1 MLACS
6 SYLFINV
13 DTVPLSLSLSL
24 NLDSAVSHHVDNLI
38 CDRVKQLEHMFKR
51 LARHTY
57 LRLVEMKIDIKDF
70 YAHGSG
76 MNPSLRHVAGNFFKQ
91 CFKATS
97 DMVDFWGELN
107 RFWDFYNFEL
117 LQHIIQ
123 TMFDDIDDSLLRK
136 MEENERETFIE
147 KIGSLRIDME
157 TYEKEI
163 TDFSSKTKVCDFFR
177 IWPFG
182 MPKPDLEEARLREV
196 VLKVEKSWE
205 DYTLLDIKKTANII
219 AQEFFLSRE
228 FLLIGGVKKGSVSIL
243 WYVPPSVARLLEKGM
258 AEVKPGFFV
267 ANGFQSIS
275 INDVQL
281 YPLTPMREYSL
292 YIQRLYETKQ
302 QPLSSSKSTPDK
314 FLVPFKL
321 AKIRKKAYLFNRD
334 EFTERSLRGDKD
346 DIRFEKSPTDLDAVG
361 TLPDGSPARLVLIEG
376 APGVGKTTFS
386 WKVCQMWGRK
396 EILQNISTL
405 VLLPLRDHGL
415 KEITNLGELLAH
427 TKPGA
432 ESLVEEIEAN
442 KGEGIAFWLDGWDEI
457 ASTLEGHS
465 SIYERLVSGEVL
477 PKATVIVS
485 SRPWATNYIKQQ
497 LDKRPSQHIEIVA
510 SVHDQ
515 IEYLLQIEKK
525 HPSSKSSSGLAQ
537 FLDYLD
543 RTPAIRA
550 AMHTPMATRITLEV
564 FHWSQETGS
573 SLPSTVTDL
582 YTAYTCL
589 LVHTH
594 LDNHPLLG
602 LKSWKSNNFR
612 DLPEPVNKMFIG
624 LCQLAYEGLLDGQRL
639 VFPDLPKHLKHLE
652 LETLGLMQAQAPLHA
667 SEDSAVLSYH
677 YNHLTVQEFLS
688 AYFILQLELTEIE
701 RSETCPKF
709 VEDGHFTMVMR
720 FLSGQTE
727 STFIPR
733 DVMRRMLMSDKGEL
747 TLLRQMLQSFKGDL
761 TVFHWLFEG
770 GKTVPVADILG
781 DGEMTVTSGYTWT
794 ALDYYIT
801 GCVITRSN
809 CTWDVDFNRSSIG
822 DEGMELFIRG
832 LRISS
837 EDKRGNGHI
846 GSINLSNNDLS
857 FQILRHLVDIPAHIL
872 CHLKEIDLR
881 NNKLDR
887 TGMDHIAKTIPH
899 LPQLETLSLWGNAD
913 INRGGA
919 VAVVAALCDHK
930 VLKQLD
936 LSVTNIGEE
945 DCKQIAR
952 LLSCSQTLE
961 KLDIGDNSLTSDN
974 IHIILNGLHKNS
986 SLKHLV
992 MDCNHMLLD
1001 NMKSLSV
1008 YLQDRG
1014 KCKLET
1020 LNLKFC
1026 NIEPETAVELAHGLS
1041 HNCSVKTLD
1050 LTGNHVG
1057 DEGATALGQTFLENK
1072 TLTRMEL
1079 GNCGVTTTG
1088 GTALA
1093 TSLLANTTLE
1103 MLDISYNALGGGE
1116 AIETFAK
1123 VLQQNK
1129 TLEELN
1135 INDNT
1140 LSQSDVSTLVSAL
1153 GHNQTLEELWLPEEF
1168 RVETDKRV
1176 EWVDW
1181 W

>member
-1 MLACS
+1 MLILFCYSSSVPYISECLIHFTYAPIIDHAEQDPLDMPLALETRVTDLEEKFSDLASRTFDYLDDHSTFQKFKGKVACMEVS
-6 SYLFINV
+6 LRASTVTYLEDCFGE
-13 DTVPLSLSLSL
+13 
-24 NLDSAVSHHVDNLI
+24 LDSKSLISDVWPKLCKIFDFFNFEFLHHV
-38 CDRVKQLEHMFKR
+38 VKIFIPK
-51 LARHTY
+51 
-57 LRLVEMKIDIKDF
+57 
-70 YAHGSG
+70 
-76 MNPSLRHVAGNFFKQ
+76 
-91 CFKATS
+91 
-97 DMVDFWGELN
+97 VD
-107 RFWDFYNFEL
+107 
-117 LQHIIQ
+117 
-123 TMFDDIDDSLLRK
+123 LLRK
-136 MEENERETFIE
+136 
-147 KIGSLRIDME
+147 DME

-177 IWPFG
+177 CWPFH
-182 MPKPDLEEARLREV
+182 MPKPEEARLRKV

-205 DYTLLDIKKTANII
+205 GCTLLDIKKTSNTI
-219 AQEFFLSRE
+219 AQAFFLPRH
-228 FLLIGGVKKGSVSIL
+228 FLLIGGVEEGCVSIL
-243 WYVPPSVARLLEKGM
+243 WYVPPSVARLLERGV
-258 AEVKPGFFV
+258 AEVKPGFFI
-267 ANGFQSIS
+267 ANGIQSIS

-292 YIQRLYETKQ
+292 YIQRLYQTKQ
-302 QPLSSSKSTPDK
+302 QPLSSSKPPSDK

-321 AKIRKKAYLFNRD
+321 AKITKEVFSPYTFGSNRD
-334 EFTERSLRGDKD
+334 EFTKRSLRGDKD
-346 DIRFEKSPTDLDAVG
+346 DIRFKKSPTDLDAVG

-405 VLLPLRDHGL
+405 VLFPLRDHGL

-457 ASTLEGHS
+457 ASTLDGHS

-515 IEYLLQIEKK
+515 IEYLLQFQNK
-525 HPSSKSSSGLAQ
+525 HPSSKSSSALAQ

-543 RTPAIRA
+543 RTPAIQA

-573 SLPSTVTDL
+573 PLPATVTDL

-602 LKSWKSNNFR
+602 PKSWKSNNFR

-639 VFPDLPKHLKHLE
+639 VFPDLPKHLKHLR

-688 AYFILQLELTEIE
+688 AYYILQLELTEKE
-701 RSETCPKF
+701 NSETCLKF
-709 VEDGHFTMVMR
+709 VEDLHFTMVMR

-733 DVMRRMLMSDKGEL
+733 DVMERMYYRGKL
-747 TLLRQMLQSFKGDL
+747 TL
-761 TVFHWLFEG
+761 FHWLFEG
-770 GKTVPVADILG
+770 VETAPVDDILG
-781 DGEMTVTSGYTWT
+781 DGGMTVGSYYTWT
-794 ALDYYIT
+794 DLDYYIT

-809 CTWDVDFNRSSIG
+809 CTWNVYFNGSSLG
-822 DEGMELFIRG
+822 DESMELFVRG
-832 LRISS
+832 LCTSS
-837 EDKRGNGHI
+837 KAKRGNGHI
-846 GSINLSNNDLS
+846 RSIGLSENYLS
-857 FQILRHLVDIPAHIL
+857 SQSLCHLVDIPAHIL
-872 CHLKEIDLR
+872 CHLEGISLA
-881 NNKLDR
+881 NNKLDC

-899 LPQLETLSLWGNAD
+899 MPQLKYLNLGCNSD

-919 VAVVAALCDHK
+919 VAVVSALCDHK
-930 VLKQLD
+930 VLKVLN
-936 LSVTNIGEE
+936 LSNTNIGEE
-945 DCKQIAR
+945 DCKQIAS
-952 LLSCSQTLE
+952 LLSRSQTLE
-961 KLDIGDNSLTSDN
+961 KLDIGNNSLTSEN
-974 IHIILNGLHKNS
+974 IHIILNCLHKNS

-992 MDCNHMLLD
+992 MYDNHMSLD

-1020 LNLKFC
+1020 LNLYHC

-1041 HNCSVKTLD
+1041 HNCSVKTLNLYD
-1050 LTGNHVG
+1050 NDVG
-1057 DEGATALGQTFLENK
+1057 DEGATALGQTLLKNK
-1072 TLTRMEL
+1072 TLTDL
-1079 GNCGVTTTG
+1079 TLNNCGITATG

-1093 TSLLANTTLE
+1093 TSLLENTTLE
-1103 MLDISYNALGGGE
+1103 RLAISRNALGGGK
-1116 AIETFAK
+1116 AIKTFAK
-1123 VLQQNK
+1123 VLQQKK
-1129 TLEELN
+1129 TLKTLY
-1135 INDNT
+1135 IYGDNT

-1153 GHNQTLEELWLPEEF
+1153 RHNQTLERLGLPENF
-1168 RVETDKRV
+1168 CKVETDKRV
-1176 EWVDW
+1176 WWV
-1181 W
+1181 

>member
-1 MLACS
+1 MLILFCYSPYTISECLIHFTYAPITDHAEQDPLDMPLALES
-6 SYLFINV
+6 HVTDLEEKFSDLASRTFDYLDDHTTFQKFKGKV
-13 DTVPLSLSLSL
+13 SCMEVSLRASTLTYL
-24 NLDSAVSHHVDNLI
+24 EDCFGELDSKSLISDVWPKLCKIFDFFNFEFLHHV
-38 CDRVKQLEHMFKR
+38 VK
-51 LARHTY
+51 
-57 LRLVEMKIDIKDF
+57 
-70 YAHGSG
+70 
-76 MNPSLRHVAGNFFKQ
+76 
-91 CFKATS
+91 
-97 DMVDFWGELN
+97 
-107 RFWDFYNFEL
+107 
-117 LQHIIQ
+117 
-123 TMFDDIDDSLLRK
+123 
-136 MEENERETFIE
+136 TFIP
-147 KIGSLRIDME
+147 KVDHLRSDME

-177 IWPFG
+177 IWPFR
-182 MPKPDLEEARLREV
+182 MPKPEEARLRKV

-205 DYTLLDIKKTANII
+205 GCTLLDIKKTSNTI
-219 AQEFFLSRE
+219 AQAFFLPRE
-228 FLLIGGVKKGSVSIL
+228 FLLIGGVEEGCVSIL
-243 WYVPPSVARLLEKGM
+243 WYVPPSVARLLEKGV
-258 AEVKPGFFV
+258 AEVKPGFFI
-267 ANGFQSIS
+267 ANGFQSIR

-302 QPLSSSKSTPDK
+302 QPLSSSKPTSDK

-321 AKIRKKAYLFNRD
+321 AKITKEKAFGSNRD
-334 EFTERSLRGDKD
+334 EFTKRSLRGDKD
-346 DIRFEKSPTDLDAVG
+346 DIRFKKSPTDLDAVG

-396 EILQNISTL
+396 EILLNISTL
-405 VLLPLRDHGL
+405 VLFPLRDHGL

-457 ASTLEGHS
+457 ASTLDGHS
-465 SIYERLVSGEVL
+465 SIYEHLVSGEVL

-550 AMHTPMATRITLEV
+550 AMHTPMATRITWEV

-573 SLPSTVTDL
+573 PLPSTVTDL

-594 LDNHPLLG
+594 LDNHALLG

-639 VFPDLPKHLKHLE
+639 VFPDLPKHLKHLQ

-688 AYFILQLELTEIE
+688 AYYILQLELTEKQ

-709 VEDGHFTMVMR
+709 IEDGHFTMVMR
-720 FLSGQTE
+720 FLSGQTK

-733 DVMRRMLMSDKGEL
+733 DVMRRMLKSYEGKL
-747 TLLRQMLQSFKGDL
+747 TL
-761 TVFHWLFEG
+761 FHWLFAG
-770 GKTVPVADILG
+770 GETAPVVDILG
-781 DGEMTVTSGYTWT
+781 DGEMRVRSDYTWT

-801 GCVITRSN
+801 GCVIARSN
-809 CTWDVDFNRSSIG
+809 CTSDVHFSLSSI
-822 DEGMELFIRG
+822 DAEGLELFIRG
-832 LRISS
+832 LCTSS

-846 GSINLSNNDLS
+846 RNIILSENHLS
-857 FQILRHLVDIPAHIL
+857 SQSLSHLVDIPAHIL

-881 NNKLDR
+881 YNKLDR
-887 TGMDHIAKTIPH
+887 TGMDHFAKTIPH
-899 LPQLETLSLWGNAD
+899 MPQLETLNLGINRD

-919 VAVVAALCDHK
+919 VAVVSALCDLQ
-930 VLKQLD
+930 VLKELN
-936 LSVTNIGEE
+936 LSHTNIGEE
-945 DCKQIAR
+945 DCKQIAS
-952 LLSCSQTLE
+952 LLTHSQTLE
-961 KLDIGDNSLTSDN
+961 KLDIGNNSLTSDN
-974 IHIILNGLHKNS
+974 IHIILNGLHNNS
-986 SLKHLV
+986 SLKHLA
-992 MDCNHMLLD
+992 MEDNHMSLD
-1001 NMKSLSV
+1001 NMKCLSV

-1020 LNLKFC
+1020 LELRNC
-1026 NIEPETAVELAHGLS
+1026 NIEPETAVELANRLS
-1041 HNCSVKTLD
+1041 HNCSVKTLYLSYND
-1050 LTGNHVG
+1050 VG
-1057 DEGATALGQTFLENK
+1057 DEGATALGQTLLKNK
-1072 TLTRMEL
+1072 TLTDL
-1079 GNCGVTTTG
+1079 TLNNCGITTTG

-1093 TSLLANTTLE
+1093 TSLLENTTLE
-1103 MLDISYNALGGGE
+1103 ILDINYNALGRGE

-1129 TLEELN
+1129 TLKELD
-1135 INDNT
+1135 IYCGNT

-1153 GHNQTLEELWLPEEF
+1153 GHNQTLKRLLLPRKF
-1168 RVETDKRV
+1168 KVETNKRV
-1176 EWVDW
+1176 DW
-1181 W
+1181 CS

>member
-1 MLACS
+1 MLI
-6 SYLFINV
+6 LF
-13 DTVPLSLSLSL
+13 PSLSL
-24 NLDSAVSHHVDNLI
+24 NLDSAVRHPVDNLI
-38 CDRVKQLEHMFKR
+38 CDRVKQLEHMFER
-51 LARHTY
+51 LVRQTY
-57 LRLVEMKIDIKDF
+57 NRLVEMKIDIKDF
-70 YAHGSG
+70 YADISC
-76 MNPSLRHVAGNFFKQ
+76 MVPSLRHVAGNFIKQ
-91 CFKATS
+91 RFKATS
-97 DMVDFWGELN
+97 NMAAFWVELN
-107 RFWDFYNFEL
+107 GFWNFYNYEL

-123 TMFDDIDDSLLRK
+123 TTFDDIDDSLLRK
-136 MEENERETFIE
+136 MEENERGTFFE

-177 IWPFG
+177 IWPFR
-182 MPKPDLEEARLREV
+182 MPKPEEARLR
-196 VLKVEKSWE
+196 KVILNMEKSWE
-205 DYTLLDIKKTANII
+205 GCTLLDIKKTSNTV
-219 AQEFFLSRE
+219 AQAFFLPRHL
-228 FLLIGGVKKGSVSIL
+228 LLIGGVEEGC
-243 WYVPPSVARLLEKGM
+243 VPV
-258 AEVKPGFFV
+258 
-267 ANGFQSIS
+267 
-275 INDVQL
+275 NDVQL
-281 YPLTPMREYSL
+281 YPPLTPMREYSL

-302 QPLSSSKSTPDK
+302 QPLSSSKPTPDK
-314 FLVPFKL
+314 FPVPFKL
-321 AKIRKKAYLFNRD
+321 AMITKEEAYQHNRD
-334 EFTERSLRGDKD
+334 EFTKRSLRGDKD
-346 DIRFEKSPTDLDAVG
+346 DIWFKKSPTDLDAVG
-361 TLPDGSPARLVLIEG
+361 TLPDGSPARLILIEG

-457 ASTLEGHS
+457 ASTLDGHS

-485 SRPWATNYIKQQ
+485 SRPWATNHIKKQ

-515 IEYLLQIEKK
+515 IEYLLQIEKE

-543 RTPAIRA
+543 RIPVIRA
-550 AMHTPMATRITLEV
+550 AMHTPMATQITLEV

-573 SLPSTVTDL
+573 PLPSTVTDL

-602 LKSWKSNNFR
+602 LKSWKSNNFA

-624 LCQLAYEGLLDGQRL
+624 LCQLAYKGLLDGQRL
-639 VFPDLPKHLKHLE
+639 VFPDLPKHLKHLQ

-688 AYFILQLELTEIE
+688 AYYILQLELTEKE

-720 FLSGQTE
+720 FVSGQTA

-733 DVMRRMLMSDKGEL
+733 DVMRRMLASDKGKL
-747 TLLRQMLQSFKGDL
+747 TL
-761 TVFHWLFEG
+761 FHWLFEG
-770 GKTVPVADILG
+770 GETAPVADILRV
-781 DGEMTVTSGYTWT
+781 GEMRVRSDYTWT
-794 ALDYYIT
+794 ALDYFIT
-801 GCVITRSN
+801 GCIIARSN
-809 CTWDVDFNRSSIG
+809 CTWDIDFNRSSIG

-832 LRISS
+832 LCTSI
-837 EDKRGNGHI
+837 EDKRGSGHI
-846 GSINLSNNDLS
+846 RYIDLS
-857 FQILRHLVDIPAHIL
+857 YNYLSSQSLSHLVDIPAHIL
-872 CHLKEIDLR
+872 RHLKEMDLSR
-881 NNKLDR
+881 NKLDH
-887 TGMDHIAKTIPH
+887 TGMDHVAKTIPH
-899 LPQLETLSLWGNAD
+899 MSQLETLNLGGNPG

-919 VAVVAALCDHK
+919 VAVVSALCDHQ
-930 VLKQLD
+930 VLKELN
-936 LSVTNIGEE
+936 LSYTNIGEE
-945 DCKQIAR
+945 DCKQIAS
-952 LLSCSQTLE
+952 LLSRSQTLE
-961 KLDIGDNSLTSDN
+961 KLDIGSNSLTSDN

-992 MDCNHMLLD
+992 MNNSHMSLD

-1014 KCKLET
+1014 KCKLER
-1020 LNLKFC
+1020 LNPRYC
-1026 NIEPETAVELAHGLS
+1026 NVEPETAVELAHGLS
-1041 HNCSVKTLD
+1041 HNCSVKTLN
-1050 LTGNHVG
+1050 LAGNDVG
-1057 DEGATALGQTFLENK
+1057 DEGATALGQTLLKNK
-1072 TLTRMEL
+1072 TLTEMEL
-1079 GNCGVTTTG
+1079 INCGITATG

-1093 TSLLANTTLE
+1093 TSLLENTTLE
-1103 MLDISYNALGGGE
+1103 RLHISCNALGGE
-1116 AIETFAK
+1116 AIETFSK

-1129 TLEELN
+1129 TLKTLR
-1135 INDNT
+1135 IYGDNT

-1153 GHNQTLEELWLPEEF
+1153 RHNQTLRELWLPKQF
-1168 RVETDKRV
+1168 KVETDKRV
-1176 EWVDW
+1176 NWL
-1181 W
+1181 

>member
-1 MLACS
+1 MLI
-6 SYLFINV
+6 LFYTVSECLIHFTYAPIT
-13 DTVPLSLSLSL
+13 DHAEQVPLDMPFALESRVTDLEEKFSDLASRTFDYLDDHSVSLSKFEGKVACMGVSLRASTLTFLEDCFDKLDPQSHISKIWRKLSSIWDFFNFEFL
-24 NLDSAVSHHVDNLI
+24 HHV
-38 CDRVKQLEHMFKR
+38 VK
-51 LARHTY
+51 
-57 LRLVEMKIDIKDF
+57 
-70 YAHGSG
+70 
-76 MNPSLRHVAGNFFKQ
+76 
-91 CFKATS
+91 
-97 DMVDFWGELN
+97 
-107 RFWDFYNFEL
+107 
-117 LQHIIQ
+117 
-123 TMFDDIDDSLLRK
+123 
-136 MEENERETFIE
+136 TFIP
-147 KIGSLRIDME
+147 KVDHLRSDME

-177 IWPFG
+177 YWPFR
-182 MPKPDLEEARLREV
+182 MPKPEEARLRKV

-205 DYTLLDIKKTANII
+205 GCTLLDIKKTSNTV
-219 AQEFFLSRE
+219 AQAFFLPRH
-228 FLLIGGVKKGSVSIL
+228 FLLISGVEEGCVSIL
-243 WYVPPSVARLLEKGM
+243 WYVPPSVARLLEKGV
-258 AEVKPGFFV
+258 AEVKPGFFI

-302 QPLSSSKSTPDK
+302 QPLSSSKPTPDK

-321 AKIRKKAYLFNRD
+321 AIIIKRAYQYNRD
-334 EFTERSLRGDKD
+334 EFTKRSLRGDKD
-346 DIRFEKSPTDLDAVG
+346 DILFKKSPTDLDAVG

-386 WKVCQMWGRK
+386 WKVCQKWGRK

-442 KGEGIAFWLDGWDEI
+442 KGEGIGFWLDGWDEI
-457 ASTLEGHS
+457 ASTLDGHS
-465 SIYERLVSGEVL
+465 SIYEHLVSGEVL

-515 IEYLLQIEKK
+515 IEYLLQIEKE

-550 AMHTPMATRITLEV
+550 AMHTPMATRITLKV
-564 FHWSQETGS
+564 FQWSQKTGS
-573 SLPSTVTDL
+573 RLPSTVTDL

-639 VFPDLPKHLKHLE
+639 VFPDLPKHLKHLQ

-677 YNHLTVQEFLS
+677 YNHLTVQEFLP
-688 AYFILQLELTEIE
+688 AYYVLQLELTEKE
-701 RSETCPKF
+701 RSETCLKF
-709 VEDGHFTMVMR
+709 IKDDHFTMVMR

-733 DVMRRMLMSDKGEL
+733 VVMMRMLATDEGKL
-747 TLLRQMLQSFKGDL
+747 TL
-761 TVFHWLFEG
+761 FHWLFEG
-770 GKTVPVADILG
+770 GETVPVADILG
-781 DGEMTVTSGYTWT
+781 DGEMRVESYYTWT

-801 GCVITRSN
+801 GCVIARSN
-809 CTWDVDFNRSSIG
+809 CTWDVYFSRSSMG
-822 DEGMELFIRG
+822 DECMELFIRG
-832 LRISS
+832 LCTSS

-846 GSINLSNNDLS
+846 RSINLTSNGLS
-857 FQILRHLVDIPAHIL
+857 SQSLSHLLDVPAHIL
-872 CHLKEIDLR
+872 CHVKEFDLSR
-881 NNKLDR
+881 NKLDR
-887 TGMDHIAKTIPH
+887 TGMDHIAKTISH
-899 LPQLETLSLWGNAD
+899 MPQLETLNLGNNPN

-919 VAVVAALCDHK
+919 VAVVSALCDHQ
-930 VLKQLD
+930 VLKELN
-936 LSVTNIGEE
+936 LSNTNIGEE
-945 DCKQIAR
+945 DCKQIASLVSR
-952 LLSCSQTLE
+952 SQTLE
-961 KLDIGDNSLTSDN
+961 QLYIGSNSLTSDN
-974 IHIILNGLHKNS
+974 IHIVLNGLHKNS
-986 SLKHLV
+986 SLKHLD
-992 MDCNHMLLD
+992 MSSNRMSLD

-1014 KCKLET
+1014 KC
-1020 LNLKFC
+1020 NLKTLDLDVC

-1050 LTGNHVG
+1050 LSHNDVG
-1057 DEGATALGQTFLENK
+1057 DEGATALGQTLLKNK
-1072 TLTRMEL
+1072 TLTVMEL
-1079 GNCGVTTTG
+1079 DNCGISTTG

-1093 TSLLANTTLE
+1093 TSLLENTTLE
-1103 MLDISYNALGGGE
+1103 RLDISNNALGGGE

-1129 TLEELN
+1129 TLKSLL
-1135 INDNT
+1135 IDGDNT
-1140 LSQSDVSTLVSAL
+1140 LSQSDVCTLVSAL
-1153 GHNQTLEELWLPEEF
+1153 RHNQTLKRLWLPKKF
-1168 RVETDKRV
+1168 KVDTDKRV
-1176 EWVDW
+1176 GW

>member
-1 MLACS
+1 
-6 SYLFINV
+6 
-13 DTVPLSLSLSL
+13 
-24 NLDSAVSHHVDNLI
+24 
-38 CDRVKQLEHMFKR
+38 
-51 LARHTY
+51 
-57 LRLVEMKIDIKDF
+57 
-70 YAHGSG
+70 
-76 MNPSLRHVAGNFFKQ
+76 MNISLREACWSFVEDCLGRIRADTPLAMIWLK
-91 CFKATS
+91 
-97 DMVDFWGELN
+97 LN
-107 RFWDFYNFEL
+107 GIWDFFNFEL
-117 LQHIIQ
+117 LEHVVEGFVPKSDPLREEMELYVAEVGVFGRN
-123 TMFDDIDDSLLRK
+123 TKVSEFFHNWPLRK
-136 MEENERETFIE
+136 KKPEKSVME
-147 KIGSLRIDME
+147 
-157 TYEKEI
+157 
-163 TDFSSKTKVCDFFR
+163 
-177 IWPFG
+177 
-182 MPKPDLEEARLREV
+182 AV
-196 VLKVEKSWE
+196 VLKVERSWE
-205 DYTLLDIKKTANII
+205 DCTLQDVKDMAATLTQK
-219 AQEFFLSRE
+219 FFLPRYVLVVQDVE
-228 FLLIGGVKKGSVSIL
+228 EECVSIL
-243 WYVPPSVARLLEKGM
+243 WYVPPSVARLLEKGV
-258 AEVKPGFFV
+258 AEVKPGFFI
-267 ANGFQSIS
+267 AYGFQSIS

-302 QPLSSSKSTPDK
+302 QPLSSSKPTSDK

-321 AKIRKKAYLFNRD
+321 ANITKKKLSPYSRRP
-334 EFTERSLRGDKD
+334 EFTKRSLRGDKD
-346 DIRFEKSPTDLDAVG
+346 DIQFIKSPTDLDAVG
-361 TLPDGSPARLVLIEG
+361 TLPDGSPARLILIEG

-396 EILQNISTL
+396 EILQNLSTL

-457 ASTLEGHS
+457 ASTLDGHS
-465 SIYERLVSGEVL
+465 SIYEHLVSGEVL

-564 FHWSQETGS
+564 FHWSRETGS
-573 SLPSTVTDL
+573 PLPSTVTDL

-602 LKSWKSNNFR
+602 LKFWKSNNFR

-639 VFPDLPKHLKHLE
+639 VFPDLPKHLKHLQ
-652 LETLGLMQAQAPLHA
+652 LETLGLMQVQAPLHA

-688 AYFILQLELTEIE
+688 ACYILQLELTEKE
-701 RSETCPKF
+701 RSETCLKF
-709 VEDGHFTMVMR
+709 IEDGHFTMVTR

-733 DVMRRMLMSDKGEL
+733 DVMRRMLKSYEGRL
-747 TLLRQMLQSFKGDL
+747 TL
-761 TVFHWLFEG
+761 FHWLFEG
-770 GKTVPVADILG
+770 GETAPVADILG
-781 DGEMTVTSGYTWT
+781 NGEIMVQSDYTWT
-794 ALDYYIT
+794 ALDYYMT
-801 GCVITRSN
+801 GCVITHSN
-809 CTWDVDFNRSSIG
+809 CIWVVYFNPSFMG

-832 LRISS
+832 LCTSS

-846 GSINLSNNDLS
+846 RFIYLSGNDLS
-857 FQILRHLVDIPAHIL
+857 SQSLSHLVDIPAHIL
-872 CHLKEIDLR
+872 RHFKDIDLSV
-881 NNKLDR
+881 NKLDR
-887 TGMDHIAKTIPH
+887 TSMDHIAKAIPH
-899 LPQLETLSLWGNAD
+899 MPQLEALNLKANPD
-913 INRGGA
+913 INRGDA
-919 VAVVAALCDHK
+919 VAVVSALCEHK
-930 VLKQLD
+930 VLKELN
-936 LSVTNIGEE
+936 LSHTNIGEE
-945 DCKQIAR
+945 DCKQIAS
-952 LLSCSQTLE
+952 LLSRSQTLE
-961 KLDIGDNSLTSDN
+961 EFDIRSNSLTSDN

-992 MDCNHMLLD
+992 MVYNHMSLD
-1001 NMKSLSV
+1001 HMKSLSV

-1020 LNLKFC
+1020 LDLDNC
-1026 NIEPETAVELAHGLS
+1026 NIESETAVELAHGLS
-1041 HNCSVKTLD
+1041 HNCSVKTLNLSYND
-1050 LTGNHVG
+1050 VG
-1057 DEGATALGQTFLENK
+1057 DEGATALGQTLLKNK
-1072 TLTRMEL
+1072 TLTRL
-1079 GNCGVTTTG
+1079 TLYKSGITTTG

-1093 TSLLANTTLE
+1093 TSLLENSTLE
-1103 MLDISYNALGGGE
+1103 RLAIRCNALGGGE

-1129 TLEELN
+1129 TLKRLDIFE
-1135 INDNT
+1135 DNT
-1140 LSQSDVSTLVSAL
+1140 LSQLDVSTLVSAL
-1153 GHNQTLEELWLPEEF
+1153 GHNQTLERLGLPEKF
-1168 RVETDKRV
+1168 KVETDKRV
-1176 EWVDW
+1176 EWW
-1181 W
+1181 Y

>member
-1 MLACS
+1 
-6 SYLFINV
+6 
-13 DTVPLSLSLSL
+13 
-24 NLDSAVSHHVDNLI
+24 
-38 CDRVKQLEHMFKR
+38 MFKR

-57 LRLVEMKIDIKDF
+57 HRLVEMKIDIKDF
-70 YAHGSG
+70 YADISC
-76 MNPSLRHVAGNFFKQ
+76 MDPSLRHVAGNFFEE
-91 CFKATS
+91 CFSATS
-97 DMVDFWGELN
+97 DMAAFWGKLN

-117 LQHIIQ
+117 LQHIML
-123 TMFDDIDDSLLRK
+123 TMFDDIDDSLLREMK
-136 MEENERETFIE
+136 ENERETFIE
-147 KIGSLRIDME
+147 TIGSLRRDME

-177 IWPFG
+177 YWPFR
-182 MPKPDLEEARLREV
+182 MPKPEEARLRKV

-205 DYTLLDIKKTANII
+205 GCTLLDIKKTSNTV
-219 AQEFFLSRE
+219 AQAFFLPRH
-228 FLLIGGVKKGSVSIL
+228 FLLIGGVEEGCVSIL
-243 WYVPPSVARLLEKGM
+243 WYVPPSVARLLEKGV
-258 AEVKPGFFV
+258 AEVKPGFFI
-267 ANGFQSIS
+267 ANGIQSIS

-302 QPLSSSKSTPDK
+302 QPLSSSTPTSDK

-321 AKIRKKAYLFNRD
+321 AKITKEKASEFNHD
-334 EFTERSLRGDKD
+334 EFTKRSLRGDKD
-346 DIRFEKSPTDLDAVG
+346 DILFKKSPTDLDAVG

-376 APGVGKTTFS
+376 APGVGKTTES

-405 VLLPLRDHGL
+405 VLFPLRDHGL

-457 ASTLEGHS
+457 ASTLDGHS

-525 HPSSKSSSGLAQ
+525 YPSSKSSSGLAQ

-564 FHWSQETGS
+564 FHWRQETGS
-573 SLPSTVTDL
+573 PLPSTVTDL

-594 LDNHPLLG
+594 LDNNPLLG

-624 LCQLAYEGLLDGQRL
+624 LCQRAYKGLVDSQRL
-639 VFPDLPKHLKHLE
+639 VFPDLPKHLKHLQ
-652 LETLGLMQAQAPLHA
+652 LGTLGLMQAQAPLHA
-667 SEDSAVLSYH
+667 IEDSAVLSYH

-688 AYFILQLELTEIE
+688 AYYILQLELTEKE
-701 RSETCPKF
+701 RNVICLKF

-733 DVMRRMLMSDKGEL
+733 DVMRRMLESYKGKL
-747 TLLRQMLQSFKGDL
+747 TL
-761 TVFHWLFEG
+761 FHWLFEG
-770 GKTVPVADILG
+770 GETAPVADILG
-781 DGEMTVTSGYTWT
+781 DGEMWVAADYTWT
-794 ALDYYIT
+794 ALDYYVT
-801 GCVITRSN
+801 GCVIAHSN
-809 CTWDVDFNRSSIG
+809 CTWDVRFTGVSMG

-832 LRISS
+832 LCTSS

-846 GSINLSNNDLS
+846 MSIDLPDNNLSSQSLS
-857 FQILRHLVDIPAHIL
+857 HLVDIPAHIL
-872 CHLKEIDLR
+872 CHLKEINLSG
-881 NNKLDR
+881 NKLDR
-887 TGMDHIAKTIPH
+887 TGMDHVAKTIPH
-899 LPQLETLSLWGNAD
+899 MPQLVTLLLGGNAD
-913 INRGGA
+913 INRGCV
-919 VAVVAALCDHK
+919 VAVVSALCDHQ
-930 VLKQLD
+930 VLEWLD
-936 LSVTNIGEE
+936 LSGTDIGEE
-945 DCKQIAR
+945 DYKQIAR
-952 LLSCSQTLE
+952 LLSRSQTLE
-961 KLDIGDNSLTSDN
+961 KLNIGSNFLTSDN

-992 MDCNHMLLD
+992 MVNNQTVSLD
-1001 NMKSLSV
+1001 HMKSLSV
-1008 YLQDRG
+1008 YLQDTG

-1020 LNLKFC
+1020 LGLEYC

-1041 HNCSVKTLD
+1041 HNCSVKTVELSQND
-1050 LTGNHVG
+1050 VG
-1057 DEGATALGQTFLENK
+1057 DEGATALGQTLLKNK
-1072 TLTRMEL
+1072 TLTSL
-1079 GNCGVTTTG
+1079 LLFYCGITATG

-1093 TSLLANTTLE
+1093 TSLLENTTLE
-1103 MLDISYNALGGGE
+1103 ILNISHNALGGGE
-1116 AIETFAK
+1116 AIDTFAK
-1123 VLQQNK
+1123 VLRQNK
-1129 TLEELN
+1129 TLKRLY
-1135 INDNT
+1135 IGSDNT
-1140 LSQSDVSTLVSAL
+1140 SDVSNLMSAL
-1153 GHNQTLEELWLPEEF
+1153 GHNQTLERLVLPRKF
-1168 RVETDKRV
+1168 KVETDKRV
-1176 EWVDW
+1176 W
-1181 W
+1181 WS

>member
-1 MLACS
+1 MPLALES
-6 SYLFINV
+6 RVTDLEEKFRDLASRTFDYLDDHSV
-13 DTVPLSLSLSL
+13 SLSKFEGKVSCMGVSL
-24 NLDSAVSHHVDNLI
+24 RASTLTFLEDCFDNLDPQSHISKIWRKLSSIWDFFNFEFLHHV
-38 CDRVKQLEHMFKR
+38 VKTFIPK
-51 LARHTY
+51 
-57 LRLVEMKIDIKDF
+57 
-70 YAHGSG
+70 
-76 MNPSLRHVAGNFFKQ
+76 
-91 CFKATS
+91 
-97 DMVDFWGELN
+97 VD
-107 RFWDFYNFEL
+107 
-117 LQHIIQ
+117 
-123 TMFDDIDDSLLRK
+123 LLR
-136 MEENERETFIE
+136 
-147 KIGSLRIDME
+147 SDME

-177 IWPFG
+177 YWPFR
-182 MPKPDLEEARLREV
+182 MPKPEEARLRKV

-205 DYTLLDIKKTANII
+205 GCTLLDIKKTSNTV
-219 AQEFFLSRE
+219 AQAFFLPRH
-228 FLLIGGVKKGSVSIL
+228 FLLIGDVEEGCVSIL
-243 WYVPPSVARLLEKGM
+243 WYVPPSVARLLEKGV
-258 AEVKPGFFV
+258 AEVKPRFFI
-267 ANGFQSIS
+267 ANGIQSIS

-281 YPLTPMREYSL
+281 YPVAPMREYSL

-302 QPLSSSKSTPDK
+302 QPLSSSKPTPDK

-321 AKIRKKAYLFNRD
+321 AKITKEEVRRSNRD
-334 EFTERSLRGDKD
+334 EFTKRSLRGDKD
-346 DIRFEKSPTDLDAVG
+346 DIRFKKSPTDLDAVG

-396 EILQNISTL
+396 EILQNIFTL
-405 VLLPLRDHGL
+405 VLFPLRDHGL

-432 ESLVEEIEAN
+432 VSLVEEIEAN
-442 KGEGIAFWLDGWDEI
+442 KGEGIAFWFDGWDEI
-457 ASTLEGHS
+457 ASTLDGHS
-465 SIYERLVSGEVL
+465 SIYKRLVSGEVL

-485 SRPWATNYIKQQ
+485 SRPWATNHIEQQ

-564 FHWSQETGS
+564 FHWSRETRS
-573 SLPSTVTDL
+573 PLPSTVTDL

-589 LVHTH
+589 LVHTY
-594 LDNHPLLG
+594 LDNHPLFG

-639 VFPDLPKHLKHLE
+639 VFPDLPKHLKHLQ

-688 AYFILQLELTEIE
+688 AYYILQLELTEKE
-701 RSETCPKF
+701 RSVICLKF

-733 DVMRRMLMSDKGEL
+733 DVMRRMLESFKGEL
-747 TLLRQMLQSFKGDL
+747 AL
-761 TVFHWLFEG
+761 FHWLFEG
-770 GKTVPVADILG
+770 GETAPVADILG
-781 DGEMTVTSGYTWT
+781 DGEMRVMSDYTWT

-809 CTWDVDFNRSSIG
+809 CTWDVDFNSSSMG

-832 LRISS
+832 LCTSS
-837 EDKRGNGHI
+837 EDKRGNGHLRYI
-846 GSINLSNNDLS
+846 DLS
-857 FQILRHLVDIPAHIL
+857 GNGLSSQSLSHLVDIPAHIL
-872 CHLKEIDLR
+872 CHLEEIDLSL
-881 NNKLDR
+881 NKLDR

-899 LPQLETLSLWGNAD
+899 MPQLEALNLGGNPD

-919 VAVVAALCDHK
+919 VAVVSALCDHK
-930 VLKQLD
+930 VLKELY
-936 LSVTNIGEE
+936 LSRTNIGEE
-945 DCKQIAR
+945 DCKQIAS
-952 LLSCSQTLE
+952 LLSHSQTLE
-961 KLDIGDNSLTSDN
+961 KLNIGRNSLTSDN
-974 IHIILNGLHKNS
+974 IHIVLNGLHNNS
-986 SLKHLV
+986 SLKHLF
-992 MDCNHMLLD
+992 MHYNRMSLD
-1001 NMKSLSV
+1001 HMKSLSV

-1014 KCKLET
+1014 KCKLDT
-1020 LNLKFC
+1020 LDLDNC
-1026 NIEPETAVELAHGLS
+1026 NIEPETAIELAHGLS

-1050 LTGNHVG
+1050 LRNNGVG
-1057 DEGATALGQTFLENK
+1057 DEGATALGQTLPKNK
-1072 TLTRMEL
+1072 TLSYLML
-1079 GNCGVTTTG
+1079 ANCGITATG

-1093 TSLLANTTLE
+1093 TSLLENTTLE
-1103 MLDISYNALGGGE
+1103 SLHINLNALGGGE
-1116 AIETFAK
+1116 AIDTFAK
-1123 VLQQNK
+1123 VLQQNR
-1129 TLEELN
+1129 TLKRLN
-1135 INDNT
+1135 IIDYT

-1153 GHNQTLEELWLPEEF
+1153 GHNQTLEQLWLPKKF
-1168 RVETDKRV
+1168 KVETDQRV
-1176 EWVDW
+1176 Y
-1181 W
+1181 

>member
-1 MLACS
+1 
-6 SYLFINV
+6 
-13 DTVPLSLSLSL
+13 
-24 NLDSAVSHHVDNLI
+24 
-38 CDRVKQLEHMFKR
+38 MFKR

-57 LRLVEMKIDIKDF
+57 HRLVEMKIDIKDF
-70 YAHGSG
+70 YADISC
-76 MNPSLRHVAGNFFKQ
+76 MDPSLRHVAGNFFKQ

-107 RFWDFYNFEL
+107 GFWDFYNFEL

-123 TMFDDIDDSLLRK
+123 TMFDDIDDSLL
-136 MEENERETFIE
+136 EENERETFIE
-147 KIGSLRIDME
+147 KIGSLRSDME

-182 MPKPDLEEARLREV
+182 MPKPEEARLKKV
-196 VLKVEKSWE
+196 VLKVEKTKIWE
-205 DYTLLDIKKTANII
+205 DYTLLDIKKTSKTV
-219 AQEFFLSRE
+219 AQAFFLPTYL
-228 FLLIGGVKKGSVSIL
+228 LLISGVEEGSVSIL
-243 WYVPPSVARLLEKGM
+243 WYVPPSVARLLEKHV
-258 AEVKPGFFV
+258 AEVKPGFFI

-281 YPLTPMREYSL
+281 YPLTPIEYSL

-302 QPLSSSKSTPDK
+302 QPLSSSKPTSDK

-321 AKIRKKAYLFNRD
+321 AKITKEVAYGSNRD
-334 EFTERSLRGDKD
+334 EFTKRSIRGDKD

-361 TLPDGSPARLVLIEG
+361 TLPDGSPARLILIEG

-432 ESLVEEIEAN
+432 ESLVEKIESN

-457 ASTLEGHS
+457 ASTLDGHS
-465 SIYERLVSGEVL
+465 SVYERLVSGEVL

-573 SLPSTVTDL
+573 PLPSTVTDL

-602 LKSWKSNNFR
+602 LKSWKSNNFK

-639 VFPDLPKHLKHLE
+639 VFPDLPKHLKHLQ

-688 AYFILQLELTEIE
+688 AYYVLQLELTEKE

-709 VEDGHFTMVMR
+709 IKDDHFTMVMR

-733 DVMRRMLMSDKGEL
+733 DVMSRVLESDEGKL
-747 TLLRQMLQSFKGDL
+747 TL
-761 TVFHWLFEG
+761 FHWLFEG
-770 GKTVPVADILG
+770 GETAPVADILG
-781 DGEMTVTSGYTWT
+781 DGEMGVRSDYTWT

-809 CTWDVDFNRSSIG
+809 CTWDVDFYHLSIG
-822 DEGMELFIRG
+822 DEDIELFIRG
-832 LRISS
+832 LCTSS

-846 GSINLSNNDLS
+846 KSINLSGNGLS
-857 FQILRHLVDIPAHIL
+857 SQSLIHLVDIHVHIL
-872 CHLKEIDLR
+872 CHLEEIDLSS
-881 NNKLDR
+881 NQLDR
-887 TGMDHIAKTIPH
+887 TGMDHIAKTIPQM
-899 LPQLETLSLWGNAD
+899 PQLETLNLRVNPD

-919 VAVVAALCDHK
+919 VAVVSALCDHK
-930 VLKQLD
+930 VLKELD
-936 LSVTNIGEE
+936 LSNTNIGEE
-945 DCKQIAR
+945 DCKQIAS
-952 LLSCSQTLE
+952 LLSRSQTLE
-961 KLDIGDNSLTSDN
+961 KLNIGNNSLTSDN
-974 IHIILNGLHKNS
+974 IHIILNGLHNNS

-992 MDCNHMLLD
+992 MKVSHMSLD
-1001 NMKSLSV
+1001 HMKCLSV

-1014 KCKLET
+1014 KCKLERLD
-1020 LNLKFC
+1020 LNIC

-1050 LTGNHVG
+1050 LSFNDVG
-1057 DEGATALGQTFLENK
+1057 DEGTTALGQTLLKNK
-1072 TLTRMEL
+1072 TLTKMEL
-1079 GNCGVTTTG
+1079 TDCGITTTG

-1093 TSLLANTTLE
+1093 TSLLENTTLE
-1103 MLDISYNALGGGE
+1103 GLAITYNALGGGE

-1129 TLEELN
+1129 TLKELH
-1135 INDNT
+1135 IYGDNT

-1153 GHNQTLEELWLPEEF
+1153 RHNQTLEDLGLPEKF
-1168 RVETDKRV
+1168 KVETDKRV
-1176 EWVDW
+1176 VWA
-1181 W
+1181 

>member
-1 MLACS
+1 MLILFS
-6 SYLFINV
+6 SLY
-13 DTVPLSLSLSL
+13 L
-24 NLDSAVSHHVDNLI
+24 NLDSAVSHPVDNLI
-38 CDRVKQLEHMFKR
+38 YDRVKQLAHTFKR
-51 LARHTY
+51 LASHTY
-57 LRLVEMKIDIKDF
+57 LRLVEMKTDIKDF
-70 YAHGSG
+70 YAHVSG
-76 MNPSLRHVAGNFFKQ
+76 MDPSLRHVAGNFFKE
-91 CFKATS
+91 CFSGTS
-97 DMVDFWGELN
+97 DMADFWGELN
-107 RFWDFYNFEL
+107 GFWDFYNFEL

-123 TMFDDIDDSLLRK
+123 TMFDDIDDSLLKK

-163 TDFSSKTKVCDFFR
+163 TDFSSKTKVCDFFHY
-177 IWPFG
+177 WPFRTK
-182 MPKPDLEEARLREV
+182 KPEEARLREV
-196 VLKVEKSWE
+196 VLKVEKNKIWE
-205 DYTLLDIKKTANII
+205 DYTLLDIKETSNTVSQA
-219 AQEFFLSRE
+219 FFLPTYL
-228 FLLIGGVKKGSVSIL
+228 LLIGSVEEGCVSIL
-243 WYVPPSVARLLEKGM
+243 WYVPPSIARLLEKGV
-258 AEVKPGFFV
+258 AEVKPVFFI

-302 QPLSSSKSTPDK
+302 QPLSSSKPTSDK
-314 FLVPFKL
+314 FLIPFKL
-321 AKIRKKAYLFNRD
+321 AKITKEEADKYNRD
-334 EFTERSLRGDKD
+334 EFTKRSLRGDKD
-346 DIRFEKSPTDLDAVG
+346 DIRFRKSPTDLDAVG
-361 TLPDGSPARLVLIEG
+361 TLPDGSPARLILIEG
-376 APGVGKTTFS
+376 APGVGKTTFC
-386 WKVCQMWGRK
+386 WKVCRMWGRK

-457 ASTLEGHS
+457 ASTLDGHS

-497 LDKRPSQHIEIVA
+497 LDNRPSQHIEIVA

-515 IEYLLQIEKK
+515 IEHLLQIENK

-573 SLPSTVTDL
+573 PIPSTVTDL

-612 DLPEPVNKMFIG
+612 DLPEPVNNLFIG
-624 LCQLAYEGLLDGQRL
+624 LCQRAYKGLLDSQRL
-639 VFPDLPKHLKHLE
+639 VFPDLPKHLKHLQ
-652 LETLGLMQAQAPLHA
+652 LGTLGLMQAQAPLHA

-688 AYFILQLELTEIE
+688 AYYILQLELTEKE
-701 RSETCPKF
+701 RSETCLKF
-709 VEDGHFTMVMR
+709 IEDGHFTMVMR

-733 DVMRRMLMSDKGEL
+733 DVMRRMLESVKGKL
-747 TLLRQMLQSFKGDL
+747 TL
-761 TVFHWLFEG
+761 FHWLFEG
-770 GKTVPVADILG
+770 GETAPVADILG
-781 DGEMTVTSGYTWT
+781 DGVMTVRSDYTWT
-794 ALDYYIT
+794 ALDYFIT
-801 GCVITRSN
+801 GCVIARSN
-809 CTWDVDFNRSSIG
+809 CTWDVCFINSSIG

-832 LRISS
+832 LCTSS

-846 GSINLSNNDLS
+846 RNIYLSNNDLS
-857 FQILRHLVDIPAHIL
+857 SQSLSHLVDIPAHIL
-872 CHLKEIDLR
+872 CHLKKFDLSH
-881 NNKLDR
+881 NKLDR
-887 TGMDHIAKTIPH
+887 TSMDHIAKTIPH
-899 LPQLETLSLWGNAD
+899 MPQLETLNLKVNRG

-919 VAVVAALCDHK
+919 VAVVSALCDHK
-930 VLKQLD
+930 VLKELD
-936 LSVTNIGEE
+936 LSITNIGEE
-945 DCKQIAR
+945 DCKQIAS
-952 LLSCSQTLE
+952 LLSHSQTLE
-961 KLDIGDNSLTSDN
+961 KLDIGNNSLTSDN
-974 IHIILNGLHKNS
+974 IHIILNGLHNNS

-992 MDCNHMLLD
+992 MAFNHMSLD

-1014 KCKLET
+1014 KCKLER
-1020 LNLKFC
+1020 LNLYHC
-1026 NIEPETAVELAHGLS
+1026 NIEPETAVELARGLS
-1041 HNCSVKTLD
+1041 HNCSVKTLN
-1050 LTGNHVG
+1050 LTFNDVG
-1057 DEGATALGQTFLENK
+1057 GEGATALGQTLLKNK
-1072 TLTRMEL
+1072 TLTEMKL
-1079 GNCGVTTTG
+1079 YNCGITATG

-1093 TSLLANTTLE
+1093 ASLLENTTLE
-1103 MLDISYNALGGGE
+1103 MLKIDGNALGGGE

-1123 VLQQNK
+1123 VLHQNK
-1129 TLEELN
+1129 TLKRLE
-1135 INDNT
+1135 IYGDNT

-1153 GHNQTLEELWLPEEF
+1153 RHNQTLEELDLPKQF
-1168 RVETDKRV
+1168 KVETDKRV
-1176 EWVDW
+1176 NWL
-1181 W
+1181 

>member
-1 MLACS
+1 MGVSLRASTLTFLEDCFDKLDPQSHISKVWRKLS
-6 SYLFINV
+6 SIWDFFNFEFL
-13 DTVPLSLSLSL
+13 
-24 NLDSAVSHHVDNLI
+24 HHV
-38 CDRVKQLEHMFKR
+38 VK
-51 LARHTY
+51 
-57 LRLVEMKIDIKDF
+57 
-70 YAHGSG
+70 
-76 MNPSLRHVAGNFFKQ
+76 
-91 CFKATS
+91 
-97 DMVDFWGELN
+97 
-107 RFWDFYNFEL
+107 
-117 LQHIIQ
+117 
-123 TMFDDIDDSLLRK
+123 
-136 MEENERETFIE
+136 TFIS
-147 KIGSLRIDME
+147 KVDHLRSDME

-177 IWPFG
+177 YWPFRI
-182 MPKPDLEEARLREV
+182 PKPEEARLRKV

-205 DYTLLDIKKTANII
+205 GCTLLDIKKTTNTV
-219 AQEFFLSRE
+219 AQAFFLPRH
-228 FLLIGGVKKGSVSIL
+228 FLLIGGVEEGCVSIL
-243 WYVPPSVARLLEKGM
+243 WYVPPSIARLLEKGV
-258 AEVKPGFFV
+258 AEVILGFFI
-267 ANGFQSIS
+267 ANGIQSIR

-302 QPLSSSKSTPDK
+302 PLSSSKPTSDK

-321 AKIRKKAYLFNRD
+321 AKITKETLSHEYNRD
-334 EFTERSLRGDKD
+334 EFTKRSLRGDKD
-346 DIRFEKSPTDLDAVG
+346 DILFKKSPTDLDAVG
-361 TLPDGSPARLVLIEG
+361 TLPDGSPARLILIEG

-442 KGEGIAFWLDGWDEI
+442 KGEGIAFLLDGWDEI
-457 ASTLEGHS
+457 TSTLDGHS

-573 SLPSTVTDL
+573 PLPSTVTDL
-582 YTAYTCL
+582 YTAYTSL

-602 LKSWKSNNFR
+602 LKSWKSINFR
-612 DLPEPVNKMFIG
+612 DLPKPVNKMFIG

-639 VFPDLPKHLKHLE
+639 VFPDLPKHLKHLQ

-688 AYFILQLELTEIE
+688 AYYILQLELTEKE
-701 RSETCPKF
+701 RSETCLKF
-709 VEDGHFTMVMR
+709 IEDGHFTMVMR

-733 DVMRRMLMSDKGEL
+733 DVMRRVLGSYKGE
-747 TLLRQMLQSFKGDL
+747 L
-761 TVFHWLFEG
+761 TVFHWLFAG
-770 GKTVPVADILG
+770 GETAPVADILRNG
-781 DGEMTVTSGYTWT
+781 VMTVRSYYNWT

-809 CTWDVDFNRSSIG
+809 CTWDVYFSHSSIG
-822 DEGMELFIRG
+822 DEDMELFNRG
-832 LRISS
+832 LCTSS
-837 EDKRGNGHI
+837 EDNRGNGHI
-846 GSINLSNNDLS
+846 RYIDLSSNDLS
-857 FQILRHLVDIPAHIL
+857 LQSLSHLVDVPVHIL
-872 CHLKEIDLR
+872 CHLKMIDLSY
-881 NNKLDR
+881 NKLDL
-887 TGMDHIAKTIPH
+887 TSMDHFAKTIPH
-899 LPQLETLSLWGNAD
+899 MPQLETLWLGSNPD

-919 VAVVAALCDHK
+919 VAVVSALCDPK
-930 VLKQLD
+930 VLKELR
-936 LSVTNIGEE
+936 LSHTNIGEE
-945 DCKQIAR
+945 DCKQIAS
-952 LLSCSQTLE
+952 LLSRSQTLKE
-961 KLDIGDNSLTSDN
+961 LDIGDNSLTSDN

-986 SLKHLV
+986 SLKHLA
-992 MDCNHMLLD
+992 MDNNHMSLD

-1014 KCKLET
+1014 KCKLERLDLSYCT
-1020 LNLKFC
+1020 
-1026 NIEPETAVELAHGLS
+1026 IEPETAVELPHGLS
-1041 HNCSVKTLD
+1041 HNRSVKTLVLSHND
-1050 LTGNHVG
+1050 VG
-1057 DEGATALGQTFLENK
+1057 DEGATALGQTLLKNK

-1079 GNCGVTTTG
+1079 FNCGITATG

-1093 TSLLANTTLE
+1093 TSLLDNTTLE
-1103 MLDISYNALGGGE
+1103 RLDISCNALGGGGE
-1116 AIETFAK
+1116 AIDTFAK

-1129 TLEELN
+1129 TLKRLY
-1135 INDNT
+1135 INGDNT

-1153 GHNQTLEELWLPEEF
+1153 RHNQTLKRLCLPRKF
-1168 RVETDKRV
+1168 KLETDKRV
-1176 EWVDW
+1176 W
-1181 W
+1181 WS

>member
-1 MLACS
+1 MVS
-6 SYLFINV
+6 QSEMYPVTN
-13 DTVPLSLSLSL
+13 LS
-24 NLDSAVSHHVDNLI
+24 
-38 CDRVKQLEHMFKR
+38 DRVKQLERMFNKLSR
-51 LARHTY
+51 DTIKSLGKMN
-57 LRLVEMKIDIKDF
+57 VDIDEF
-70 YAHGSG
+70 YGQVSS
-76 MNPSLRHVAGNFFKQ
+76 MDISLDNVAGNFFEE
-91 CFKATS
+91 CFSATS
-97 DMVDFWGELN
+97 NMAGFWGKLN
-107 RFWDFYNFEL
+107 RFWNFYNFEL

-123 TMFDDIDDSLLRK
+123 TMFDDIDDSLLRE

-147 KIGSLRIDME
+147 KIGSLRKDME

-163 TDFSSKTKVCDFFR
+163 TDFSTKTKVCDFFHY
-177 IWPFG
+177 WPFRTK
-182 MPKPDLEEARLREV
+182 KPEEAGVREV
-196 VLKVEKSWE
+196 VLKVEKNKIWE
-205 DYTLLDIKKTANII
+205 DYTLLDIKETSNTI
-219 AQEFFLSRE
+219 AQAFFRTTH
-228 FLLIGGVKKGSVSIL
+228 FVLIVGVKKGCVSIL
-243 WYVPPSVARLLEKGM
+243 WYVPPSVARLLEKRVV
-258 AEVKPGFFV
+258 EVQPGFFI
-267 ANGFQSIS
+267 ANGIQSIS

-302 QPLSSSKSTPDK
+302 QPLSSSKPTRDK

-321 AKIRKKAYLFNRD
+321 AKITKEEAYGSNRD
-334 EFTERSLRGDKD
+334 EFTKRSLRGDKD
-346 DIRFEKSPTDLDAVG
+346 DILFKKSPTDLDAVG
-361 TLPDGSPARLVLIEG
+361 TLPDGSPARLILIEG

-386 WKVCQMWGRK
+386 WKVCRMWGRK

-415 KEITNLGELLAH
+415 KEITNLGELLAQ

-457 ASTLEGHS
+457 ASTLDGHS

-497 LDKRPSQHIEIVA
+497 LDNQPSQHIEIVA

-537 FLDYLD
+537 FIDYLD

-573 SLPSTVTDL
+573 PLPSTVTDL

-624 LCQLAYEGLLDGQRL
+624 LCQLAYKGLLDGQRL
-639 VFPDLPKHLKHLE
+639 VFPDLPKHLKHLQ

-688 AYFILQLELTEIE
+688 AYYILQLELTEKE
-701 RSETCPKF
+701 RSVICPKF

-733 DVMRRMLMSDKGEL
+733 DDMRRMLKSDKGRL
-747 TLLRQMLQSFKGDL
+747 TL
-761 TVFHWLFEG
+761 FHWLFEG
-770 GKTVPVADILG
+770 GETVHVADILG
-781 DGEMTVTSGYTWT
+781 DGEMTVRSNYTWT

-809 CTWDVDFNRSSIG
+809 CTWDVHFTSSSIG
-822 DEGMELFIRG
+822 DECIELFIRG
-832 LRISS
+832 LRTSS

-846 GSINLSNNDLS
+846 RTIGLSSNDLS
-857 FQILRHLVDIPAHIL
+857 SQSLSHLVDIPAHIL
-872 CHLKEIDLR
+872 CHLKEINLSL
-881 NNKLDR
+881 NKLDR
-887 TGMDHIAKTIPH
+887 TGMDHVAKTIPH
-899 LPQLETLSLWGNAD
+899 MPQLETLNLWGNPD

-919 VAVVAALCDHK
+919 VAVVSALCDHK
-930 VLKQLD
+930 VLKELN
-936 LSVTNIGEE
+936 LSYTNIGEE
-945 DCKQIAR
+945 DCKQIAS

-961 KLDIGDNSLTSDN
+961 ILVISGNSLTSDN
-974 IHIILNGLHKNS
+974 IHIVLNGLHKNS
-986 SLKHLV
+986 SLNLLLIGF
-992 MDCNHMLLD
+992 DSLNPIYNHISLD
-1001 NMKSLSV
+1001 NMKSLNV
-1008 YLQDRG
+1008 YIQDRG

-1020 LNLKFC
+1020 LDLSNC

-1041 HNCSVKTLD
+1041 HNCSVKTLYLYNND
-1050 LTGNHVG
+1050 VG
-1057 DEGATALGQTFLENK
+1057 DEGATALGQTLLKNK
-1072 TLTRMEL
+1072 TLTRL
-1079 GNCGVTTTG
+1079 RLDYCGITATG

-1093 TSLLANTTLE
+1093 TSLLENTTLE
-1103 MLDISYNALGGGE
+1103 RLDIMFNELGGGE
-1116 AIETFAK
+1116 AIDTFAK

-1129 TLEELN
+1129 TLKSLDIE
-1135 INDNT
+1135 DNT

-1153 GHNQTLEELWLPEEF
+1153 GHNQTLERLVLPRKF
-1168 RVETDKRV
+1168 KVETDKRV
-1176 EWVDW
+1176 GWL
-1181 W
+1181 

>member
-6 SYLFINV
+6 LHINV
-13 DTVPLSLSLSL
+13 DTVPPPLSL
-24 NLDSAVSHHVDNLI
+24 NLDSAVSHPVDQLI
-38 CDRVKQLEHMFKR
+38 CDRVKLLEDMFTR
-51 LARHTY
+51 LASHTY
-57 LRLVEMKIDIKDF
+57 LRLFEMKIDIKDF
-70 YAHGSG
+70 YAHVSG

-91 CFKATS
+91 RFKETS
-97 DMVDFWGELN
+97 DMFDFWGELN
-107 RFWDFYNFEL
+107 GFWDFYNFEL
-117 LQHIIQ
+117 LQHIVK
-123 TMFDDIDDSLLRK
+123 TMFDDIDDSLLRE
-136 MEENERETFIE
+136 MEENERETFIK

-163 TDFSSKTKVCDFFR
+163 TDFSSMTKVCDFFR

-182 MPKPDLEEARLREV
+182 MPKPEEARLRKV
-196 VLKVEKSWE
+196 VLKVEKRWE
-205 DYTLLDIKKTANII
+205 DYTLLDIKKTANIL

-228 FLLIGGVKKGSVSIL
+228 FLLIGGVKEGCVSIL
-243 WYVPPSVARLLEKGM
+243 WYVPPSVARLLEEGV
-258 AEVKPGFFV
+258 AEVKPGFFI
-267 ANGFQSIS
+267 ANGIQSIS
-275 INDVQL
+275 INGVQL

-302 QPLSSSKSTPDK
+302 QPLSSSKPTSDK

-321 AKIRKKAYLFNRD
+321 AKITKEEAYGSNRD
-334 EFTERSLRGDKD
+334 EFTKRSLRRDKD
-346 DIRFEKSPTDLDAVG
+346 DILLKKSPTDLDAVG

-415 KEITNLGELLAH
+415 KEITNLGELLAN

-457 ASTLEGHS
+457 ASTLDGHS

-485 SRPWATNYIKQQ
+485 SRPWATNCIKQQ

-543 RTPAIRA
+543 RTPAIQA

-573 SLPSTVTDL
+573 PLPSTVTDL

-589 LVHTH
+589 LVRTH
-594 LDNHPLLG
+594 LDNHPLVG
-602 LKSWKSNNFR
+602 LKSWKNNDFR
-612 DLPEPVNKMFIG
+612 DLPEPFNKMFIG

-639 VFPDLPKHLKHLE
+639 VFPDLPKHLKHLQ

-688 AYFILQLELTEIE
+688 AYYILQLELTEKE
-701 RSETCPKF
+701 RSETCLKF
-709 VEDGHFTMVMR
+709 VKDGHFTMVMR

-733 DVMRRMLMSDKGEL
+733 DVMRRMLESYKGKL
-747 TLLRQMLQSFKGDL
+747 KL
-761 TVFHWLFEG
+761 FHWLFEDG
-770 GKTVPVADILG
+770 ETASVADILG
-781 DGEMTVTSGYTWT
+781 DGEMRVVADYTWT
-794 ALDYYIT
+794 ALDYYVT
-801 GCVITRSN
+801 GCVIARSN
-809 CTWDVDFNRSSIG
+809 CTWNVDFNSSSIG
-822 DEGMELFIRG
+822 DEDMEQFIRG
-832 LRISS
+832 LCTSS

-846 GSINLSNNDLS
+846 RFINLSGNDLS
-857 FQILRHLVDIPAHIL
+857 SQSLSHLVDIPAHIL
-872 CHLKEIDLR
+872 CHLEDINLSL
-881 NNKLDR
+881 NKLDC

-899 LPQLETLSLWGNAD
+899 MPQLETLNLGGNPD
-913 INRGGA
+913 INRSGA
-919 VAVVAALCDHK
+919 VAVVSALCDHK
-930 VLKQLD
+930 VLKALN
-936 LSVTNIGEE
+936 LSHTNIGEE
-945 DCKQIAR
+945 DCKQIAS
-952 LLSCSQTLE
+952 LLSGSQTLE
-961 KLDIGDNSLTSDN
+961 ELDICGNSITSDN
-974 IHIILNGLHKNS
+974 IHIVFDGLHKNS
-986 SLKHLV
+986 SLKHLPIYF
-992 MDCNHMLLD
+992 NHMSLD
-1001 NMKSLSV
+1001 HVKSLSV

-1020 LNLKFC
+1020 LNLMHC

-1041 HNCSVKTLD
+1041 YNCSVKTLNLSD
-1050 LTGNHVG
+1050 KHVG
-1057 DEGATALGQTFLENK
+1057 DEGATALGQALLKNK
-1072 TLTRMEL
+1072 TLTVMKL
-1079 GNCGVTTTG
+1079 DNCGMTATG

-1093 TSLLANTTLE
+1093 TSLLENSTLE
-1103 MLDISYNALGGGE
+1103 ILVINRNALGGGE

-1129 TLEELN
+1129 TLKRLEVYG
-1135 INDNT
+1135 DNT
-1140 LSQSDVSTLVSAL
+1140 LSQSDVRTLVSAL
-1153 GHNQTLEELWLPEEF
+1153 GHNQTLRELRLPMKF
-1168 RVETDKRV
+1168 QS
-1176 EWVDW
+1176 
-1181 W
+1181 

>member
-1 MLACS
+1 MPLALES
-6 SYLFINV
+6 RVTDLEEKFRDLASRTFDYLDDHSTFQKFKGKV
-13 DTVPLSLSLSL
+13 SCMEVSLRASTLTYL
-24 NLDSAVSHHVDNLI
+24 EDCFGELDSKSLISDVWPKLCKIFDFFNFEFLHHV
-38 CDRVKQLEHMFKR
+38 VKTFIPK
-51 LARHTY
+51 
-57 LRLVEMKIDIKDF
+57 VE
-70 YAHGSG
+70 
-76 MNPSLRHVAGNFFKQ
+76 P
-91 CFKATS
+91 
-97 DMVDFWGELN
+97 
-107 RFWDFYNFEL
+107 
-117 LQHIIQ
+117 
-123 TMFDDIDDSLLRK
+123 LRK
-136 MEENERETFIE
+136 
-147 KIGSLRIDME
+147 DME

-177 IWPFG
+177 YWPFR
-182 MPKPDLEEARLREV
+182 MPKPEEARVRKV

-205 DYTLLDIKKTANII
+205 GCTLLDIKKTSNTI
-219 AQEFFLSRE
+219 AQAFFLPRH
-228 FLLIGGVKKGSVSIL
+228 FILIGGVEEGCVSIL
-243 WYVPPSVARLLEKGM
+243 WYVPPSVARLLEKGV
-258 AEVKPGFFV
+258 AEVKPVFFI
-267 ANGFQSIS
+267 ANGIQSIS

-292 YIQRLYETKQ
+292 YIQRLYQTKQ
-302 QPLSSSKSTPDK
+302 QPLSSSRSTPDK

-321 AKIRKKAYLFNRD
+321 AMITKKEAHGSNRD
-334 EFTERSLRGDKD
+334 EFTKRSLRGDKD
-346 DIRFEKSPTDLDAVG
+346 DIRFIKSPTDLDAVG
-361 TLPDGSPARLVLIEG
+361 TLPDRSPARLILIEG

-386 WKVCQMWGRK
+386 WKVCRMWGRT

-405 VLLPLRDHGL
+405 VLFPLRDHGL

-457 ASTLEGHS
+457 ASTLDGHS
-465 SIYERLVSGEVL
+465 SIYERLVFGEVL

-485 SRPWATNYIKQQ
+485 SRSWATNFIKQQ

-550 AMHTPMATRITLEV
+550 ALHTPMATRITLEV

-573 SLPSTVTDL
+573 PLPSTVTDL

-589 LVHTH
+589 LVHTR

-602 LKSWKSNNFR
+602 LRSWKSNNFR

-639 VFPDLPKHLKHLE
+639 VFPDLPKHLKHLQ

-667 SEDSAVLSYH
+667 SEDSVVLSYH

-688 AYFILQLELTEIE
+688 AYYILQLELTEKE
-701 RSETCPKF
+701 RSETCLKF
-709 VEDGHFTMVMR
+709 VKDGHFTMVMR

-733 DVMRRMLMSDKGEL
+733 DVMRRMLESDEGKL
-747 TLLRQMLQSFKGDL
+747 ML
-761 TVFHWLFEG
+761 FHWLFEG
-770 GKTVPVADILG
+770 GETAPVADIG
-781 DGEMTVTSGYTWT
+781 DRVMWVRPDYNWT
-794 ALDYYIT
+794 ALDFYVT
-801 GCVITRSN
+801 GCGIARSN
-809 CTWDVDFNRSSIG
+809 CTWYVNFNNSSMG
-822 DEGMELFIRG
+822 DEGVELFIRG
-832 LRISS
+832 LCTSR
-837 EDKRGNGHI
+837 EDKRGNI
-846 GSINLSNNDLS
+846 RSIDLSINDLS
-857 FQILRHLVDIPAHIL
+857 SQSLGHLVDVPAHIL
-872 CHLKEIDLR
+872 CHLKEINLR

-899 LPQLETLSLWGNAD
+899 MPQLETLDLRINRD

-919 VAVVAALCDHK
+919 VAVVSALCDHQ
-930 VLKQLD
+930 VLKELY
-936 LSVTNIGEE
+936 LSSTNIGEE
-945 DCKQIAR
+945 DCKQIAS
-952 LLSCSQTLE
+952 LLSRSQTLE
-961 KLDIGDNSLTSDN
+961 KLDIDSNYLTSDN
-974 IHIILNGLHKNS
+974 IHIVFNGLHKNS

-992 MDCNHMLLD
+992 IGFYSLYLNHISLG

-1008 YLQDRG
+1008 YLRDRG
-1014 KCKLET
+1014 KCKLER
-1020 LNLKFC
+1020 LYFNNC
-1026 NIEPETAVELAHGLS
+1026 DIEPQTAVELTHGLS
-1041 HNCSVKTLD
+1041 HNCSVKTVELSFND
-1050 LTGNHVG
+1050 VG
-1057 DEGATALGQTFLENK
+1057 DEGATALGQTLLKNK
-1072 TLTRMEL
+1072 TLTSLTLDE
-1079 GNCGVTTTG
+1079 CGITTTG

-1093 TSLLANTTLE
+1093 TSLLENTTLE
-1103 MLDISYNALGGGE
+1103 RLNIRDNALGGGE

-1129 TLEELN
+1129 TLKRLY
-1135 INDNT
+1135 IIGDKT

-1153 GHNQTLEELWLPEEF
+1153 RHNQTLEQLDLPEKF
-1168 RVETDKRV
+1168 KVETDKRV
-1176 EWVDW
+1176 RWS
-1181 W
+1181 

>member
-1 MLACS
+1 
-6 SYLFINV
+6 
-13 DTVPLSLSLSL
+13 
-24 NLDSAVSHHVDNLI
+24 
-38 CDRVKQLEHMFKR
+38 MFKR

-57 LRLVEMKIDIKDF
+57 HRLVEMKIDIKDF
-70 YAHGSG
+70 YADVSG
-76 MNPSLRHVAGNFFKQ
+76 MDISLDKVAGNFFEE
-91 CFKATS
+91 CFSATS
-97 DMVDFWGELN
+97 NMAAFWGKLN

-117 LQHIIQ
+117 LQHIMQ
-123 TMFDDIDDSLLRK
+123 TMFDDIDDSLLRE
-136 MEENERETFIE
+136 MEENERETFNE
-147 KIGSLRIDME
+147 KIGSLRKDME

-177 IWPFG
+177 YWPFRTE
-182 MPKPDLEEARLREV
+182 KPEEARVRKV
-196 VLKVEKSWE
+196 VLKVEKNWE
-205 DYTLLDIKKTANII
+205 GCTLLDIKKTSNTI
-219 AQEFFLSRE
+219 AQAFFLPRH
-228 FLLIGGVKKGSVSIL
+228 FLLISGVEEGCVSIL
-243 WYVPPSVARLLEKGM
+243 WYVPPSVARLLERGV
-258 AEVKPGFFV
+258 AEVKPGFFI

-292 YIQRLYETKQ
+292 YIQRLYQTKQ
-302 QPLSSSKSTPDK
+302 QPLSSSKPTPDK

-321 AKIRKKAYLFNRD
+321 AKITKEAYEYNDD

-361 TLPDGSPARLVLIEG
+361 TLPDGSPARLILIEG

-386 WKVCQMWGRK
+386 WKVCRMWGRK

-405 VLLPLRDHGL
+405 VLFPLRDHGL

-457 ASTLEGHS
+457 ASTLDGHS

-550 AMHTPMATRITLEV
+550 AMHTSMATRITLEV

-573 SLPSTVTDL
+573 PLPSTVTDL

-602 LKSWKSNNFR
+602 LKSWKSNNFS
-612 DLPEPVNKMFIG
+612 DLPEPVNKMYIG

-639 VFPDLPKHLKHLE
+639 VFPDLPKHLKHLQ

-688 AYFILQLELTEIE
+688 AYCILQLELTVKE

-720 FLSGQTE
+720 FLSGQTK

-733 DVMRRMLMSDKGEL
+733 DVMRRMLESDEGEL
-747 TLLRQMLQSFKGDL
+747 TL
-761 TVFHWLFEG
+761 FHWLFEG
-770 GKTVPVADILG
+770 GETAPVADILG
-781 DGEMTVTSGYTWT
+781 DGVMRVQSDYTWT

-801 GCVITRSN
+801 GCVIARSN
-809 CTWDVDFNRSSIG
+809 CTWVVRFNYSSMG

-832 LRISS
+832 LCTSS

-846 GSINLSNNDLS
+846 RSINLSRNDLS
-857 FQILRHLVDIPAHIL
+857 PQSLSHLVDVPVHIL
-872 CHLKEIDLR
+872 CHLKKIHLCY
-881 NNKLDR
+881 NKLDR

-899 LPQLETLSLWGNAD
+899 MPQLETLDLRNNAG

-919 VAVVAALCDHK
+919 VAVVSALCDHK
-930 VLKQLD
+930 VLKQLH
-936 LSVTNIGEE
+936 LSCTNIGEE
-945 DCKQIAR
+945 DYKQIAR
-952 LLSCSQTLE
+952 LLSRSQTLE
-961 KLDIGDNSLTSDN
+961 ELDISYNSLASDN
-974 IHIILNGLHKNS
+974 IHIVLDGLHKNS

-992 MDCNHMLLD
+992 MNNNHMSLD
-1001 NMKSLSV
+1001 NMKSV

-1014 KCKLET
+1014 KCKLER
-1020 LNLKFC
+1020 LSLRNC
-1026 NIEPETAVELAHGLS
+1026 SIEPETAVELAHGLS
-1041 HNCSVKTLD
+1041 HNCSVKTVN
-1050 LTGNHVG
+1050 LTGNDFG
-1057 DEGATALGQTFLENK
+1057 DEGATALGQTLLKNK
-1072 TLTRMEL
+1072 TLKWL
-1079 GNCGVTTTG
+1079 ALNYCGITATG

-1093 TSLLANTTLE
+1093 TSLLENTTLE
-1103 MLDISYNALGGGE
+1103 ILDISRNALGGGE

-1129 TLEELN
+1129 TLKRLY
-1135 INDNT
+1135 INCDNT

-1153 GHNQTLEELWLPEEF
+1153 RHNQTLERLGLPEEF
-1168 RVETDKRV
+1168 KVETDKRMT
-1176 EWVDW
+1176 WL
-1181 W
+1181 

>member
-1 MLACS
+1 
-6 SYLFINV
+6 
-13 DTVPLSLSLSL
+13 
-24 NLDSAVSHHVDNLI
+24 
-38 CDRVKQLEHMFKR
+38 MFKR

-57 LRLVEMKIDIKDF
+57 HRLVEMKIDIKDF
-70 YAHGSG
+70 YADVSC
-76 MNPSLRHVAGNFFKQ
+76 MDISLDKVAGNFFEE
-91 CFKATS
+91 CFSATS
-97 DMVDFWGELN
+97 NMAAFWGKLN

-123 TMFDDIDDSLLRK
+123 TMFDDIDDSLLRE

-177 IWPFG
+177 YWPFRTE
-182 MPKPDLEEARLREV
+182 KPEEARVRKV
-196 VLKVEKSWE
+196 VLKVEKNWE
-205 DYTLLDIKKTANII
+205 GCTLLDIKKTSNTI
-219 AQEFFLSRE
+219 AQAFFLPRH
-228 FLLIGGVKKGSVSIL
+228 FLLIVGVEEGSVSIL
-243 WYVPPSVARLLEKGM
+243 WYVPPSVARLLEEGV
-258 AEVKPGFFV
+258 AEVKPGFFI
-267 ANGFQSIS
+267 ANGIQSIS

-302 QPLSSSKSTPDK
+302 QPLSSSKPTPDQ

-321 AKIRKKAYLFNRD
+321 AKIAKEKANEYNRD
-334 EFTERSLRGDKD
+334 EFTKRSLRGDKD
-346 DIRFEKSPTDLDAVG
+346 DIRFKKSPTDLDAVG
-361 TLPDGSPARLVLIEG
+361 TLPDGSPARLILIEG

-442 KGEGIAFWLDGWDEI
+442 KGDGIAFWLDGWDEI
-457 ASTLEGHS
+457 ASTLDGNS

-573 SLPSTVTDL
+573 PLPSTVTDL

-639 VFPDLPKHLKHLE
+639 VFPDLPKHLKHLQ

-688 AYFILQLELTEIE
+688 AYYILQLELTEKE

-733 DVMRRMLMSDKGEL
+733 DVVRRMLESYKEL
-747 TLLRQMLQSFKGDL
+747 TL
-761 TVFHWLFEG
+761 FHWLFEG
-770 GKTVPVADILG
+770 GETAPVADILG
-781 DGEMTVTSGYTWT
+781 DGEMRVGSDYTWT

-809 CTWDVDFNRSSIG
+809 STWDVDFNSSSVG
-822 DEGMELFIRG
+822 AEGMELFIRG
-832 LRISS
+832 LCTSS

-846 GSINLSNNDLS
+846 RSIRLSGNDLS
-857 FQILRHLVDIPAHIL
+857 SQSLSHLVDIPAHIL
-872 CHLKEIDLR
+872 CHLEEIDLFS
-881 NNKLDR
+881 NELDR

-899 LPQLETLSLWGNAD
+899 MPQLETLNLGGNRD

-919 VAVVAALCDHK
+919 VAVVSALCDHQL
-930 VLKQLD
+930 LKELN
-936 LSVTNIGEE
+936 LSLNNKIGEE
-945 DCKQIAR
+945 DCKQIAS
-952 LLSCSQTLE
+952 LLSRSQTLE
-961 KLDIGDNSLTSDN
+961 KLNIRSNSLTSDN
-974 IHIILNGLHKNS
+974 IHIVLNGLHNNS
-986 SLKHLV
+986 SLKRLV
-992 MDCNHMLLD
+992 MNTNHMSLD

-1020 LNLKFC
+1020 LDLMHC

-1050 LTGNHVG
+1050 LFYSDVG
-1057 DEGATALGQTFLENK
+1057 DEGATALGQTLLKNR

-1079 GNCGVTTTG
+1079 DKCVITTTG

-1093 TSLLANTTLE
+1093 TSLLENTTLE
-1103 MLDISYNALGGGE
+1103 RLDINRNALGGGE

-1129 TLEELN
+1129 TLKRLD
-1135 INDNT
+1135 IYGDNT

-1153 GHNQTLEELWLPEEF
+1153 GHNQTLEELSLTKQF
-1168 RVETDKRV
+1168 KVETDKRV
-1176 EWVDW
+1176 RW

>member
-13 DTVPLSLSLSL
+13 DTVLPLSL
-24 NLDSAVSHHVDNLI
+24 NLDSAVSHPVDNLI
-38 CDRVKQLEHMFKR
+38 CDRVQQLKHMFKR

-57 LRLVEMKIDIKDF
+57 HRLVEMKIDIKDF
-70 YAHGSG
+70 YADISC
-76 MNPSLRHVAGNFFKQ
+76 MDPSLRHVAGKFFEE
-91 CFKATS
+91 CFSATS
-97 DMVDFWGELN
+97 DMAAFWGKLN

-117 LQHIIQ
+117 LQHIMQ
-123 TMFDDIDDSLLRK
+123 TMFDDIDDSLLRE

-147 KIGSLRIDME
+147 KIGSLRKDME

-182 MPKPDLEEARLREV
+182 MPKPEEARLRKV
-196 VLKVEKSWE
+196 VLKVEKNKIWE
-205 DYTLLDIKKTANII
+205 DYTLLDIKKTSKTV
-219 AQEFFLSRE
+219 AQAFFLPRYL
-228 FLLIGGVKKGSVSIL
+228 LLIVGVEEGSVSIF
-243 WYVPPSVARLLEKGM
+243 WYVPPSVARLLEKHVT
-258 AEVKPGFFV
+258 EVKPGFFI

-292 YIQRLYETKQ
+292 YIQRLYQTKQ
-302 QPLSSSKSTPDK
+302 QPLSSSKPTSDK

-321 AKIRKKAYLFNRD
+321 AKITKEEAYGSNRD
-334 EFTERSLRGDKD
+334 EFTKRSVRGDRD
-346 DIRFEKSPTDLDAVG
+346 DIWFKKSPTDLDAVG

-415 KEITNLGELLAH
+415 KDITNLGELLAH

-442 KGEGIAFWLDGWDEI
+442 KGEGIAFWMDGWDEI
-457 ASTLEGHS
+457 ASTLDGHS
-465 SIYERLVSGEVL
+465 SIYEHLISGEVL

-485 SRPWATNYIKQQ
+485 SRPWATNHIKQQ

-515 IEYLLQIEKK
+515 IEYLLEIEKK

-550 AMHTPMATRITLEV
+550 AMHTPMATRITWEV

-573 SLPSTVTDL
+573 PLPSTVTDL

-594 LDNHPLLG
+594 LDSHPLLG

-639 VFPDLPKHLKHLE
+639 VFPDLPKHLKHLQ
-652 LETLGLMQAQAPLHA
+652 LETLGLMQAQVPLHA

-688 AYFILQLELTEIE
+688 AYYILQLELTEKE

-733 DVMRRMLMSDKGEL
+733 DVMRRMLVSDEG
-747 TLLRQMLQSFKGDL
+747 RL

-770 GKTVPVADILG
+770 VETAPVDILG
-781 DGEMTVTSGYTWT
+781 DGEMEVESDYTWT
-794 ALDYYIT
+794 ALDCYIT
-801 GCVITRSN
+801 GCVIARSN
-809 CTWDVDFNRSSIG
+809 CTWDVHFSGSSID

-832 LRISS
+832 LSTSS

-846 GSINLSNNDLS
+846 RSIDLS
-857 FQILRHLVDIPAHIL
+857 FSDLSPQSPSHLVDIPAHIL
-872 CHLKEIDLR
+872 CHLKKMDLSY
-881 NNKLDR
+881 NELDHTR
-887 TGMDHIAKTIPH
+887 MDHIAKTIPH
-899 LPQLETLSLWGNAD
+899 MPQLETLDLGDSPD

-919 VAVVAALCDHK
+919 VAVVSALCEHK
-930 VLKQLD
+930 VLKELV
-936 LSVTNIGEE
+936 LSNTNIGEE
-945 DCKQIAR
+945 DCKQIAS
-952 LLSCSQTLE
+952 LLSRSQTLE
-961 KLDIGDNSLTSDN
+961 KLDIHRNSLTSDN

-992 MDCNHMLLD
+992 MNSSHISLD

-1020 LNLKFC
+1020 LNLGYC
-1026 NIEPETAVELAHGLS
+1026 NVEPETAVELAHGLS
-1041 HNCSVKTLD
+1041 HNCSVKTLN
-1050 LTGNHVG
+1050 LSFNGVG
-1057 DEGATALGQTFLENK
+1057 DEGATALGQTLVKNK

-1079 GNCGVTTTG
+1079 YDCGITATG

-1093 TSLLANTTLE
+1093 TSLLENTTLE
-1103 MLDISYNALGGGE
+1103 ELEIRSNALGGGE

-1129 TLEELN
+1129 TLKELN
-1135 INDNT
+1135 I
-1140 LSQSDVSTLVSAL
+1140 
-1153 GHNQTLEELWLPEEF
+1153 
-1168 RVETDKRV
+1168 
-1176 EWVDW
+1176 
-1181 W
+1181 